1 MRAPSGRW
9 KVGILIVCAL
19 VIVGIWLMARYHF
32 RLYAHVALGIAAAG
46 GVALMLLGEP
56 DRHRVQRH
64 AFLSM
69 AITLVLTWALAL
81 VCAAIVAAAS
91 KKEPWF
97 ATLLL
102 SANSIGGLFALQR
115 SARTRSETGAGLREV
130 SALRV
135 ASLSAPLVEQRVT
148 ALEALTVE
156 ELVQIAVRMLR
167 LAVSLPLTPSS
178 HLVDKAALWGLDDE
192 TQTWLVVASSSMAS
206 SDRLSFPAVTIETP
220 GAGVIPNLAV
230 AGEPPAHG
238 RDSDVYRDANVFLCP
253 ASIRTHAWF
262 RAEGGGTSEG
272 MAVVLLRHNGRLLGA
287 LSLTSRESGAIP
299 VVGSER
305 REMIDILELWAK
317 SFVVPLARFYSL
329 KEASR

>member
-1 MRAPSGRW
+1 
-9 KVGILIVCAL
+9 
-19 VIVGIWLMARYHF
+19 MAKYHLG
-32 RLYAHVALGIAAAG
+32 LYAHVALWVAAAG
-46 GVALMLLGEP
+46 SVALMLLREP

-69 AITLVLTWALAL
+69 AITLLLTWALAF
-81 VCAAIVAAAS
+81 VCSAIVTTAS

-148 ALEALTVE
+148 ALEAVTVE

-167 LAVSLPLTPSS
+167 LVVSLPLTPSS
-178 HLVDKAALWGLDDE
+178 HLVDKSALWGLDE
-192 TQTWLVVASSSMAS
+192 ESHTWLVVASSSMES
-206 SDRLSFPAVTIETP
+206 SDRLSFSAVSMETP
-220 GAGVIPNLAV
+220 GAGVLPNLAA
-230 AGEPPAHG
+230 AGKAPAHASE
-238 RDSDVYRDANVFLCP
+238 SDVYRDENVFLCP

-262 RAEGGGTSEG
+262 RAGGGGTAEG
-272 MAVVLLRHNGRLLGA
+272 MAVVLLRQNGRLLGA
-287 LSLTSRESGAIP
+287 LSLTSREAGAIP
-299 VVGSER
+299 VTGSER
-305 REMIDILELWAK
+305 QEMIDILELWAK

-329 KEASR
+329 REASR